1 MKRKMNSLVF
11 SSYICMCGMNIGY
24 THAHMYE
31 DWHLRVDGYVCM
43 YTLAKGTFLKDFQ
56 ATLFS
61 V

>member
-1 MKRKMNSLVF
+1 
-11 SSYICMCGMNIGY
+11 MCGMNIGY